1 MKILK
6 PSEVGKGI
14 LIEYDAGQISPS
26 DNKKVIQEINDRSIQ
41 EGPIVFHA
49 ILQKAGVENR
59 NGRVY
64 PADILKREVQNYQ
77 KLIDMGSA
85 LSELNHPE

>member
-1 MKILK
+1 MRDKFPLQKILK
-6 PSEVGKGI
+6 
-14 LIEYDAGQISPS
+14 
-26 DNKKVIQEINDRSIQ
+26 VIKEMKDRSIQ
-41 EGPIVFHA
+41 DGPIIFHA

-64 PADILKREVQNYQ
+64 PEEILKREVQNYQ

-85 LSELNHPE
+85 FI

>member
-6 PSEVGKGI
+6 PNEIGKGI

-26 DNKKVIQEINDRSIQ
+26 DNVKIIKEMKDRSMQ
-41 EGPIVFHA
+41 EGPIIFHA

-64 PADILKREVQNYQ
+64 PEEILKR
-77 KLIDMGSA
+77 
-85 LSELNHPE
+85 